1 MVILIKFLC
10 PQMMK
15 YTMILLAFGLA
26 ASVASA
32 DKPVYSAK
40 PAAPAQHTASVSGGP
55 SNNERWD
62 ENGSDGKSQ
71 RTLYYGDIAPDNSA
85 GKMELVL

>member
-1 MVILIKFLC
+1 MMIEFRSI
-10 PQMMK
+10 QMMK
-15 YTMILLAFGLA
+15 YTLILLAFGLA

-40 PAAPAQHTASVSGGP
+40 PAAPAQHAASSVSGGP

-85 GKMELVL
+85 GKMELLL